1 MTLLAGGFRPETLL
15 AIDAVESA
23 LIIARSGTGAK
34 DITAKGERDLV
45 TATDLAIEDAIRD
58 RIDVPLGFPIVG
70 EERGGE
76 APADGSPYWLI
87 DPICGTRNFASQIP
101 LYCINLALVE
111 GGEVTVA
118 VVGNP
123 SIDDVHVAER
133 DRGAWAVKE
142 RARRQLKSTGDSG
155 IIVVEDATTK
165 GDRREHV
172 ALFTAA
178 VIRAD
183 RWDFRALGT
192 SLSLSYLA
200 AGQIAAY
207 VLFSL
212 SAVHFG
218 AGSLLVTEAGAI
230 LTDIVVQPWTLGSD
244 SALVS
249 ASSDLHREL
258 LELTRMASAG
268 GSSVPTS

>member
-1 MTLLAGGFRPETLL
+1 MTLRASGFWPETLL
-15 AIDAVESA
+15 AIETMEAA
-23 LIIARSGTGAK
+23 LVIARSGIGAQ

-45 TATDLAIEDAIRD
+45 TETDLAVEDAIRD
-58 RIDVPLGFPIVG
+58 LIGVPLGFPIVG

-76 APADGSPYWLI
+76 APTDGSPYWLV
-87 DPICGTRNFASQIP
+87 DPICGTRNFASRIP

-111 GGEVTVA
+111 DGGVTVA

-123 SIDDVHVAER
+123 AIDEIHVAER

-142 RARRQLKSTGDSG
+142 GFRRRLTSIDESG
-155 IIVVEDATTK
+155 IIVIEDATTK
-165 GDRREHV
+165 GDRRERV
-172 ALFTAA
+172 AGFTAA

-183 RWDFRALGT
+183 RWDFRSFGT

-207 VLFSL
+207 VLFSS

-230 LTDIVVQPWTLGSD
+230 LTDIDGRPWTIRSD
-244 SALVS
+244 SAIVS
-249 ASSDLHREL
+249 ASSDLHRVL
-258 LELTRMASAG
+258 LELARTASPSG
-268 GSSVPTS
+268 PRIPTS

>member
-1 MTLLAGGFRPETLL
+1 MMLPAAGFRPETLL
-15 AIDAVESA
+15 AIDTVKSA
-23 LIIARSGTGAK
+23 LVIARSGIGAQ
-34 DITAKGERDLV
+34 DVTAKGERDLV
-45 TATDLAIEDAIRD
+45 TATDLTIEDAIRD
-58 RIDVPLGFPIVG
+58 IIGVSPGFPIVG

-76 APADGSPYWLI
+76 VPADGSAYWLV

-101 LYCINLALVE
+101 LYSINLALVE
-111 GGEVTVA
+111 DGEVTVA

-123 SIDDVHVAER
+123 SIDEVHVAER
-133 DRGAWAVKE
+133 DRGAWAVKVGF
-142 RARRQLKSTGDSG
+142 RRRITSTDESG
-155 IIVVEDATTK
+155 IIVIEDATTK
-165 GDRREHV
+165 GVRRERV

-178 VIRAD
+178 VIRTD
-183 RWDFRALGT
+183 RWDFRAFGT

-207 VLFSL
+207 ALFSS

-230 LTDIVVQPWTLGSD
+230 LTDMAGQPWTIRSD

-249 ASSDLHREL
+249 ASSGLHREL
-258 LELTRMASAG
+258 LELARTASP
-268 GSSVPTS
+268 SDSPTP